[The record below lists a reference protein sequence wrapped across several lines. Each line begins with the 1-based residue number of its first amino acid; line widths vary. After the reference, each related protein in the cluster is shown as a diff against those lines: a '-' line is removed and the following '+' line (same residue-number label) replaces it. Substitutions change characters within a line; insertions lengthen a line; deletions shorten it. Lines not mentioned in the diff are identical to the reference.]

1 MRHAVVAAV
10 CLGASVWVTCG
21 LWADPF
27 GRTVA
32 HNEGDHAFFEW
43 LLGHGVR
50 IVTAGADPFRTD
62 LLNAPGGVNL
72 AANTSITVYAVVFAP
87 LTRVAGP
94 QISYV
99 VILTLNLAA
108 SAFAWYL
115 LLRRHAVRHRAAAV
129 LGGLFC
135 GFAPGWISHANGHLN
150 WTAGWLAP
158 VVLGW
163 VLRWRTPTRRW
174 LRDGVVLGVLLAA
187 GFLTAAEML
196 MQIALATGVFLIVWS
211 CGRGTWPRARAAA
224 PTAFAAAGVGALV
237 AGTLLAYPLYLHFAG
252 PGSFRGTAF
261 RQRFFAE
268 DAAAFLVWPD
278 RSVAALLGVQRGDL
292 APNPTE
298 GTSFF
303 GAPLLVLVLAGTVLL
318 WWRADRARKALMRAL
333 TVVGV
338 LFAVLS
344 LGPRLRW
351 LGEEYDIALPYASL
365 TGLPLFDAALPGRFA
380 LTVVGVIGTTLA
392 LLADRL
398 LRHPPAI
405 HLRVLAGAGLA
416 LALVPLLP
424 APVLTVERTA
434 EPRFIA
440 DGTWKRFA
448 ADGEVITALPH
459 GSAVAPDAQRWQAYT
474 MARGGRQFRIPEGY
488 FLGPGGRNGAGR
500 VGAPG
505 RRTGGMWTRTA
516 VTGHAYAIDN
526 RDRYTVRSDLAY
538 WKVRALFVPD
548 RIIGK
553 DGVMF
558 RAALV
563 RTMTEL
569 FGPGERVDDVLL
581 WRVRPGIDPMPVP
594 GDGPDGPP
602 RPTD

>member
-1 MRHAVVAAV
+1 MVAAV
-10 CLGASVWVTCG
+10 CLGASVWVTSG
-21 LWADPF
+21 LWADPL

-43 LLGHGVR
+43 LLGYGVR
-50 IVTAGADPFRTD
+50 IVTAGADPFHTD
-62 LLNAPGGVNL
+62 LLNAPVGVNL
-72 AANTSITVYAVVFAP
+72 AANTSVTAYAVVFAP

-135 GFAPGWISHANGHLN
+135 GFAPGWVSHANGHLN

-158 VVLGW
+158 VILWW
-163 VLRWRTPTRRW
+163 VLRRRTSRRR
-174 LRDGVVLGVLLAA
+174 LRDGIVLGVLLAA

-196 MQIALATGVFLIVWS
+196 MQIALATGVFVIVWS
-211 CGRGTWPRARAAA
+211 CGRVTWPQARAAA
-224 PTAFAAAGVGALV
+224 PAALAATAVGALV
-237 AGTLLAYPLYLHFAG
+237 AGAVLAYPLYLHFAG
-252 PGSFRGTAF
+252 PGSFRGSAYP
-261 RQRFFAE
+261 QRLFAE
-268 DAAAFLVWPD
+268 DAAAYLVWPD
-278 RSVAALLGVQRGDL
+278 RSVAALLGVARGDL

-298 GTSFF
+298 ATSFF

-318 WWRADRARKALMRAL
+318 WWRADPARKALLRAL
-333 TVVGV
+333 TVVGL

-351 LGEEYDIALPYASL
+351 LGEDHDIALPYAAL
-365 TGLPLFDAALPGRFA
+365 TGLPLFDAALPARFA
-380 LTVVGVIGTTLA
+380 LTVAVVIGTTLA

-398 LRHPPAI
+398 LSRPPAI
-405 HLRVLAGAGLA
+405 HLRVPAVVAHA
-416 LALVPLLP
+416 LALVPLVP
-424 APVLTVERTA
+424 TPVPTVERTA
-434 EPRFIA
+434 EPRFVA
-440 DGTWKRFA
+440 DGTWQRYA

-505 RRTGGMWTRTA
+505 RRAGGMWTRTA
-516 VTGHAYAIDN
+516 VTGHRYDIDN

-548 RIIGK
+548 RIVGK
-553 DGVMF
+553 DGTLF
-558 RAALV
+558 RESLV
-563 RTMTEL
+563 HTLTEL
-569 FGPGERVDDVLL
+569 FGPGERAGDVLL
-581 WRVRPGIDPMPVP
+581 WRVRPGIDPAPVP